1 MFHRCR
7 GIFLDNDRRGR
18 RLRFVMCFVPIVG
31 RDIVVGCRGWQW
43 RWYDDDDDIGSFRD
57 GSGGVFSMGVFDLVV
72 DVVECHVVCRRDC
85 GQGSNRSGTDR
96 SSSRSKSSSG
106 CCSRSGGGNA
116 RRNHRGATIATTRTT
131 VRCCR
136 RDDDDRVRFRFL
148 AARCVR
154 SVPPPLAPPPPR
166 TLSKLFL
173 GQNDERPISFCRF
186 IILLFFFGCFFVVCI
201 STSLFLSL
209 LLFLLLFSFHPIRTK
224 GIGIQ
229 TTRQG
234 LETPMDAVLP
244 VDVNEDVSE
253 GDVISQGGRR
263 VDVRDDGEG
272 RGHVEQQGR
281 VRRDSEEEGSEAV
294 RAGRWRVRSGGR
306 RRCDCVGGRI
316 RK

>member
-166 TLSKLFL
+166 TLSKLFF
-173 GQNDERPISFCRF
+173 GQNDERPVSFCRF
-186 IILLFFFGCFFVVCI
+186 IIFGRFFFL
-201 STSLFLSL
+201 SKNTSVSISL
-209 LLFLLLFSFHPIRTK
+209 LRLPFRPIRTK

-253 GDVISQGGRR
+253 GNVIFQGGRR
-263 VDVRDDGEG
+263 VNVRDDGEG
-272 RGHVEQQGR
+272 RGHVE
-281 VRRDSEEEGSEAV
+281 
-294 RAGRWRVRSGGR
+294 
-306 RRCDCVGGRI
+306 
-316 RK
+316 